1 MNSVL
6 SPDFRIPGDLL
17 TFVNVNSNTI
27 NVRIVFLY
35 KKAVVW
41 SKTRSSKEMNGLGKG
56 LVIRAPTVNG
66 SLY

>member
-41 SKTRSSKEMNGLGKG
+41 SKTRSWERTCDSSSDRE
-56 LVIRAPTVNG
+56 RFTV
-66 SLY
+66 LEFC